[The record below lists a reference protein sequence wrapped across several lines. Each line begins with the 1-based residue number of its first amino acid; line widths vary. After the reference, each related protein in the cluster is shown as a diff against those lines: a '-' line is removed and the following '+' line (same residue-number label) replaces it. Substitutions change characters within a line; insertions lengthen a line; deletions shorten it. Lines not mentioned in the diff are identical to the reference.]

1 MNWLSSFMIA
11 NLIGIGSNLDN
22 CGVGLAYG
30 TKNIT
35 IQGWVNAVI
44 NGIGFGTTLLGTYSG
59 SLISRY
65 IPEAGAKWVA
75 CLVLC
80 AIGIFSLYSAYLQP
94 RMASRPAPSVKLS
107 RPGLKQ
113 AVMLGLALSC
123 TNIASGFSATVA
135 HSASI
140 WTTALSI
147 TGWGYI
153 MIWLGNSVAIRFFSH
168 LLGKYSSLAAGV
180 LLIGVGIHQVI

>member
-1 MNWLSSFMIA
+1 MNWLSSFVMA

-22 CGVGLAYG
+22 CGVGIAYD

-35 IQGWVNAVI
+35 IQGWVNAII
-44 NGIGFGTTLLGTYSG
+44 NGIGFCTTLLGTYAG
-59 SLISRY
+59 SLISHY
-65 IPEAGAKWVA
+65 ISAAGARWVA

-80 AIGIFSLYSAYLQP
+80 AIGVFSLYSAYLHP
-94 RMASRPAPSVKLS
+94 RISSPPAPVTKLAS
-107 RPGLKQ
+107 PGLKQ

-135 HSASI
+135 HSASVWI
-140 WTTALSI
+140 TVLSI

-153 MIWLGNSVAIRFFSH
+153 MIWLGNSMAIRFLSR
-168 LLGKYSSLAAGV
+168 LLGKYSSLAAGF
-180 LLIGVGIHQVI
+180 LLIGVGIHQVV